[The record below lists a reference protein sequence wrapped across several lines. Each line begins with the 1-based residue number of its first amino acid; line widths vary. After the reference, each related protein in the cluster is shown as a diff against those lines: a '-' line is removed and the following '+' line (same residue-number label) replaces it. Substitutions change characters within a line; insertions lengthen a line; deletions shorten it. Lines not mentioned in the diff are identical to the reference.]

1 MQLSDLQ
8 LKAFLCLLLVGCY
21 LYLQNLEILLPP
33 WKVFYLQNLDVQMF
47 KQFDKQK
54 ITVSNSSF
62 TSKFHFF
69 SAFSTG
75 PGKVTILVLAHNSI
89 EVE

>member
-1 MQLSDLQ
+1 MSEVMN
-8 LKAFLCLLLVGCY
+8 VGVMNVG
-21 LYLQNLEILLPP
+21 QS
-33 WKVFYLQNLDVQMF
+33 
-47 KQFDKQK
+47 FDKQK

-89 EVE
+89 EVK